1 MLFVNACTDDDR
13 IRAAPTVFVF
23 QEVGVLFCGNALF
36 KLLIDTHF
44 TLGNSASTGQYSVY
58 DFLRKSKGRGFLF
71 LCLISHNES
80 QLTVHRRNRF
90 HCIGQFSQKS
100 HCFKMLCDNAPV
112 VEALSG
118 SVFVFALPQVEDILK
133 CFVSHK
139 PAVV

>member
-23 QEVGVLFCGNALF
+23 QEVGVLFCGKALF

-44 TLGNSASTGQYSVY
+44 ALGNSASTGQYSVY

-80 QLTVHRRNRF
+80 QLTVHRRKRL

-133 CFVSHK
+133 CFVADK
-139 PAVV
+139 PAVA